1 MPRIADGAGMR
12 LCSRFLLA
20 CAMACAAGDPAAAR
34 VALGVFDSWGAFRDE
49 RPRRCFAVSEP
60 AQPMRGGGWRPFAAI
75 STFPDRGV
83 RGQLNIRLRWRK
95 LRGAPVFLS
104 IGDRRFRLIA
114 GGSDAWAQ
122 GPGQD
127 AAIIAAMRSGSSMSI
142 ETRAR
147 DGRAFADVYRLRGAA
162 TAVDAAALGCLK
174 TG

>member
-1 MPRIADGAGMR
+1 MR
-12 LCSRFLLA
+12 LRSRFLLA
-20 CAMACAAGDPAAAR
+20 CALLCATAESAVAR
-34 VALGVFDSWGAFRDE
+34 DALGVFGSWGAFRDDG
-49 RPRRCFAVSEP
+49 PRRCFAVSEP

-83 RGQLNIRLRWRK
+83 RGQLNIRLRLRK

-122 GPGQD
+122 SPAQD

-142 ETRAR
+142 ETLGR

-162 TAVDAAALGCLK
+162 TAIDAAALGCLAAR
-174 TG
+174 